1 MRLDKLTTDEK
12 RLRLTRL
19 EQLCEKAQEFEEV
32 LQSKEFDDSDREV
45 FTETIDLIKREI
57 TRANSSIFED
67 LKKLEIIAANVFRD
81 VLFSPD
87 DYVSIT
93 LAGKLKIIKVDKEG
107 HEIAS
112 FVIKEPTMEHFSRLY
127 KMTSKLIEDFNA
139 NKELWSKIFDDE
151 EKYDTFRSYHL
162 NSFNMMK
169 HLVESYEEYLYL
181 ARKDGIEITIES
193 YYDDEEPGYD
203 VTIYH
208 ENTSIRY
215 ETHSSPAEKLAKMIE
230 TKSIEIN
237 L

>member
-12 RLRLTRL
+12 YLRLARL
-19 EQLCEKAQEFEEV
+19 EALHEKAQDFEEV
-32 LQSKEFDDSDREV
+32 LQSKEFDESDRKV
-45 FTETIDLIKREI
+45 FTETVDIIKREI

-67 LKKLEIIAANVFRD
+67 LKKLEIIAENAFRD
-81 VLFSPD
+81 ALLSPD

-93 LAGKLKIIKVDKEG
+93 LTGKLKIIKVDKEG

-112 FVIKEPTMEHFSRLY
+112 FVIKEPTIEYFRRLY
-127 KMTSKLIEDFNA
+127 KSTLKLIKDFND
-139 NKELWSKIFDDE
+139 NQESWSKIFDDE

-169 HLVESYEEYLYL
+169 HLVESHEEYLSLY
-181 ARKDGIEITIES
+181 RKDGIEITIES
-193 YYDDEEPGYD
+193 YHDDEEPGYD

-215 ETHSSPAEKLAKMIE
+215 ETHSSPAEKLANLIE

>member
-12 RLRLTRL
+12 YLRLARL
-19 EQLCEKAQEFEEV
+19 EALREKAQDFEEV
-32 LQSKEFDDSDREV
+32 LQSKEFDESDREV
-45 FTETIDLIKREI
+45 FDETLGLIKREI

-67 LKKLEIIAANVFRD
+67 LKKLEIIAENAFKD
-81 VLFSPD
+81 VLLSPD
-87 DYVSIT
+87 VHVSIT
-93 LAGKLKIIKVDKEG
+93 LTGKLKIIKVEG

-112 FVIKEPTMEHFSRLY
+112 FLIKEPTIEYFRRLY
-127 KMTSKLIEDFNA
+127 KTTLKIIEDFKDNQ
-139 NKELWSKIFDDE
+139 ELWSKIFDDE

-162 NSFNMMK
+162 NGFNMIK
-169 HLVESYEEYLYL
+169 HLVESHAEYVYL

-193 YYDDEEPGYD
+193 YCDDEELGYD

-215 ETHSSPAEKLAKMIE
+215 ETHSSPVEKLAKLIE